1 MKHILLDILIS
12 IKCGFGL
19 IIILFIWGFLIHQ
32 VIYDMHEYRIRNP
45 KRNIKK
51 EIERMNKKYG
61 KKFKN
66 RKSSKISWENSC
78 D

>member
-1 MKHILLDILIS
+1 MKHLVLDFLIS

-19 IIILFIWGFLIHQ
+19 IIILFIWGLLIHQ
-32 VIYDMHEYRIRNP
+32 VICDMHEYRIRNP

-61 KKFKN
+61 KRLKN
-66 RKSSKISWENSC
+66 RKSNKIS
-78 D
+78 

>member
-1 MKHILLDILIS
+1 MKHLVLDFLIS

-19 IIILFIWGFLIHQ
+19 IIILFIWGLLIHQ
-32 VIYDMHEYRIRNP
+32 VICDMHEYRIRNP

-61 KKFKN
+61 KRLKN
-66 RKSSKISWENSC
+66 RKSNKIL
-78 D
+78 

>member
-1 MKHILLDILIS
+1 MKHLALDFLIS

-19 IIILFIWGFLIHQ
+19 IIVLFIWGFLIHQ
-32 VIYDMHEYRIRNP
+32 VICDMHEYRIRNP

-61 KKFKN
+61 KRIKN
-66 RKSSKISWENSC
+66 RKSRKIS
-78 D
+78 

>member
-1 MKHILLDILIS
+1 MKHLVLDFLIS

-19 IIILFIWGFLIHQ
+19 IIILFIWGVLIHQ
-32 VIYDMHEYRIRNP
+32 VICDMHEYRIRNP

-61 KKFKN
+61 KRLKN
-66 RKSSKISWENSC
+66 RKPNKIS
-78 D
+78 

>member
-1 MKHILLDILIS
+1 MKHLVLDFLIS

-19 IIILFIWGFLIHQ
+19 IIILFIWGVLIHQ
-32 VIYDMHEYRIRNP
+32 VICDMHEYRIRNP

-61 KKFKN
+61 KRLKN
-66 RKSSKISWENSC
+66 RKSNKIL
-78 D
+78 

>member
-1 MKHILLDILIS
+1 MKHIALDILIS
-12 IKCGFGL
+12 IKCGFGI

-32 VIYDMHEYRIRNP
+32 VICDMHEYRIRNP

-61 KKFKN
+61 NGKK
-66 RKSSKISWENSC
+66 RKSKKIS
-78 D
+78 

>member
-19 IIILFIWGFLIHQ
+19 IIILFIWGSLIHQ

-66 RKSSKISWENSC
+66 RKSRKIS
-78 D
+78 